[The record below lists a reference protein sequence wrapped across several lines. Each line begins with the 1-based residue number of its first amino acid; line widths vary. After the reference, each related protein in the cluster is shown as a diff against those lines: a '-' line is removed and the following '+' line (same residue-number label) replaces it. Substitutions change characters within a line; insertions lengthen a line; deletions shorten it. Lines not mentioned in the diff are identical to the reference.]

1 MTPSLPPGARCI
13 VASKAMARTPGLST
27 LMGAPVV
34 HGRAVDWQPGD
45 VLAGWGRRTP
55 SERLAAE
62 ASRAGLP
69 FVRLE
74 DGFLRSVGLGHQDAP
89 LSIVVDPV
97 GIYYDAGAPSRLEDL
112 IRDHPL
118 DAADEM
124 RCHHIVQ
131 RWRESGVSKY
141 NAARNCPTAQLPDD
155 FVLVADQTWG
165 DASIHFGQAN
175 AQSFE
180 EMLHAALDEY
190 PQSTVLLK
198 IHPDVVHGRKRGHYD
213 WRAWSRH
220 PRVRVM
226 AQDWHPA
233 SVLPHARAVYCVT
246 SQLGF
251 EALLWGRPVR
261 CFGMPFYAGWGLT
274 TDARPAPAGRRTPRP
289 MAALVHGSLIAY
301 PRYRHPETGLRCEV
315 EPLLDWMGLQR
326 RMRERFPAQVV
337 AQGFSPLK
345 RPVVRRFFQ
354 GSQVRF
360 TWGTRSKPP
369 GITRVRWGRADP
381 DDDVLHLEDGFLR
394 SVGLG
399 ADLVRPIS
407 WVVDRRGMYFDASRP
422 SDLEHLLQ
430 HHPFTDEERA
440 RGQRLREMVVA
451 QGLTKYNVGQS
462 TWQRPRTD
470 GPVLLVVG
478 QVESDASLAW
488 GAPDIRSNMALLRRV
503 RECSPDAHLIYKP
516 HPDVVA
522 GLRRASTD
530 EGEAR
535 QWCDELI
542 TDTSMHT
549 LLSGVDEVH
558 TLTSLSGF
566 EALLRG
572 KPVVC
577 HGMPFYAGWG
587 LTTDVVPADHP
598 SRERR
603 QRRLRLDELVAGAL
617 LLYPTYVS
625 HSTGRFTTPERAIDE
640 LLALRKLSQPPSWW
654 TALRRTLLRRI
665 AR

>member
-1 MTPSLPPGARCI
+1 MTFSMHEGARCI
-13 VASKAMARTPGLST
+13 VATRAMAHTPGLPT
-27 LMGAPVV
+27 LLGAPVV
-34 HGRAVDWQPGD
+34 HGRPVDWQPGD

-62 ASRAGLP
+62 AARAGLP

-74 DGFLRSVGLGHQDAP
+74 DGFLRSVGLGHEDPP
-89 LSIVVDPV
+89 LSVVLDPV
-97 GIYYDAGAPSRLEDL
+97 GIYYDASSPSHLENI
-112 IRDHPL
+112 IRDHHP
-118 DAADEM
+118 DAAEEL
-124 RCHHIVQ
+124 RCHRIIQ
-131 RWRESGVSKY
+131 RWRETGVSKY
-141 NAARNCPTAQLPDD
+141 NAARNSPTGQLPDD

-175 AQSFE
+175 ARSFAL
-180 EMLHAALDEY
+180 MLQAALDEH
-190 PQSTVLLK
+190 PHSTVLLK
-198 IHPDVVHGRKRGHYD
+198 VHPDVVRGRKRGHYD
-213 WRAWSRH
+213 WSAWSRNA
-220 PRVRVM
+220 RVRVM
-226 AQDWHPA
+226 ADDWHPA

-274 TDARPAPAGRRTPRP
+274 DDAVSAPAGRRTPRP
-289 MAALVHGSLIAY
+289 ITSLVHGSLVAY
-301 PRYRHPETGLRCEV
+301 PRYRHPETGQRCEL
-315 EPLLDWMGLQR
+315 EQLLDWMGLQR
-326 RMRERFPAQVV
+326 RMRERFPPTVV

-360 TWGTRSKPP
+360 TWGKGATPVGVTS
-369 GITRVRWGRADP
+369 VRWGRSDP
-381 DDDVLHLEDGFLR
+381 DHEVLHLEDGFLR

-407 WVVDRRGMYFDASRP
+407 WVVDRQGMYFDASRP
-422 SDLEHLLQ
+422 SDLEHLLE
-430 HHPFTDEERA
+430 HHPFTDDERA
-440 RGQRLREMVVA
+440 RGRHLRDLVVDN
-451 QGLTKYNVGQS
+451 GLTKYNVGRS
-462 TWQRPRTD
+462 SWQRPSAHR
-470 GPVLLVVG
+470 PVLLVVG

-488 GAPDIRSNMALLRRV
+488 GAADIRSNMALLRRV
-503 RECSPDAHLIYKP
+503 RERAPDAYVIYKP

-522 GLRRASTD
+522 GLRRTSAD
-530 EGEAR
+530 ERLAC
-535 QWCDELI
+535 QWCDEVI
-542 TDTSMHT
+542 IHTSMHT

-572 KPVVC
+572 KQVVC

-587 LTTDVVPADHP
+587 LTTDVNTVDHP

-603 QRRLRLDELVAGAL
+603 RRRLLLEELVAGAL

-625 HSTGRFTTPERAIDE
+625 YTTGRFTTPERAIEE
-640 LLALRKLSQPPSWW
+640 LLALRQQPQPPAWRA
-654 TALRRTLLRRI
+654 ALRRTLLRRI

>member
-1 MTPSLPPGARCI
+1 MTFVTPPGSRCI
-13 VASKAMARTPGLST
+13 VASKALAHTPGLSA
-27 LMGAPVV
+27 LMGVPVV
-34 HGRAVDWQPGD
+34 HGRAADWQPGD
-45 VLAGWGRRTP
+45 VLAGWGRRAP

-62 ASRAGLP
+62 AARAGLP

-74 DGFLRSVGLGHQDAP
+74 DGFLRSVGLGHEEPP

-97 GIYYDAGAPSRLEDL
+97 GIYYDAGAPSHLENL
-112 IRDHPL
+112 IREHQPDT
-118 DAADEM
+118 ADEM
-124 RCHHIVQ
+124 RCHHIMQ
-131 RWRESGVSKY
+131 RWQETGVSKY
-141 NAARNCPTAQLPDD
+141 NAARNCPIERLPDD

-175 AQSFE
+175 AQSFAQ
-180 EMLHAALDEY
+180 MLQAALDEH

-213 WRAWSRH
+213 WRAWSEH

-226 AQDWHPA
+226 AENWHPA
-233 SVLPHARAVYCVT
+233 SVLPRARAVYCVT

-251 EALLWGRPVR
+251 EALLWGKPVR

-274 TDARPAPAGRRTPRP
+274 TDALAAPEGRRTRRP
-289 MAALVHGSLIAY
+289 MASLVHGSLVAY
-301 PRYRHPETGLRCEV
+301 PRYRHPETGLLCEV
-315 EPLLDWMGLQR
+315 EQLLDWMGLQR

-354 GSQVRF
+354 GSDVRF
-360 TWGTRSKPP
+360 TWGQKATPA
-369 GITRVRWGRADP
+369 GITRVRWGRTDP

-430 HHPFTDEERA
+430 NHPFDDEERA
-440 RGQRLREMVVA
+440 RGHRLRDTVVA
-451 QGLTKYNVGQS
+451 HGLTKYNVGQS
-462 TWQRPRTD
+462 TWQRPSADR
-470 GPVLLVVG
+470 PVLLVVG
-478 QVESDASLAW
+478 QVETDASLAW

-503 RECSPDAHLIYKP
+503 RERAPDAHLIYKP

-522 GLRRASTD
+522 GLRRASAD
-530 EGEAR
+530 EGLAR

-542 TDTSMHT
+542 THTSMHA

-572 KPVVC
+572 KRVVC

-587 LTTDVVPADHP
+587 LTTDVLPADHS
-598 SRERR
+598 SRRR
-603 QRRLRLDELVAGAL
+603 RSRRLLLDELVAGAL

-625 HSTGRFTTPERAIDE
+625 HTTGRFTTPERAIDE
-640 LLALRKLSQPPSWW
+640 LLALRQKPQPPSWRG
-654 TALRRTLLRRI
+654 ALRRALLRTI